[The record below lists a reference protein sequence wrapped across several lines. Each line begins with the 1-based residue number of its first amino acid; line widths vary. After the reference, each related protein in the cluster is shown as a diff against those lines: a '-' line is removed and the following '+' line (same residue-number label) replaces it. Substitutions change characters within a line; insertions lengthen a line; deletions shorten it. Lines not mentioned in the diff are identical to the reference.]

1 MATIERKVL
10 KKDDV
15 KCRHKGIQKNSK
27 RMTRECYHKMLFD
40 AKIYE
45 KSGCDKNNV
54 LSLNVYNDAREYRK
68 VYSAYIKTLLNV

>member
-1 MATIERKVL
+1 
-10 KKDDV
+10 
-15 KCRHKGIQKNSK
+15 
-27 RMTRECYHKMLFD
+27 MLID
-40 AKIYE
+40 EKIYE